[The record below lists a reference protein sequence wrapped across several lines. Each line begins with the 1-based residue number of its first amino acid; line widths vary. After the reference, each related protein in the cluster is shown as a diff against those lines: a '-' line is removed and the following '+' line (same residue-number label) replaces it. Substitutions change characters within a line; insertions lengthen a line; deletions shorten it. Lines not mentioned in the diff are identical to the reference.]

1 MNKSDNNQ
9 IVEGSHAVAEIV
21 KNLRPAV
28 VAAYPIT
35 PQTHI
40 VEDLAKMKDNG
51 EADFEFINAES
62 EFSAAS
68 MVLGASATGVRTYT
82 ATSSQGLLLMTEVL
96 FNIAGMRLPVVITCA
111 NRAISSPI
119 NIWCFNKDAK
129 VLMADLTYKSINEV
143 KAGDFVLGKD
153 KKGNLKFSKVTKLF
167 ERYTDNLLKLE
178 TDKFNL
184 ICTPDHLFYERNGL
198 NHWTKAINLK
208 NKKLH
213 WFGYDFGIN
222 KEFKRGWLA
231 GVADGDGSFYSQ
243 GNRYSFRLKVKDEE
257 MVDTFV
263 SWANEFEFKVR
274 KVNYL
279 EKEGYYIA
287 IFTITTEVK
296 EFKKFL
302 DKTNNFDFYRGYLAG
317 MFDAEGSGPFNV
329 KRAVIYNTKKELVDL
344 VTHYLHSLNIKFK
357 VYIDKRSANY
367 HVKINNVPEFFIA
380 CRPVLERKR
389 NNLLRMTLKSVKS
402 RLEILDVMLLNKR
415 TKVFNLETE
424 TNNYIVNGF
433 LVHNCDQQD
442 SVTIRDAGWIQLY
455 AETNQETV
463 DLHILAYKLAESL
476 MLPVMVN
483 MDGFVLTHTF
493 ESVEIPEVNLIK
505 KFLPDYIAPKDSIL
519 DTANPRSLGTF
530 ATPERY
536 LEIRQ
541 ELFNDVADSA
551 REIVKQNSEFKKVF
565 GRGIGTG
572 LIEEYKTKDADI
584 ILVAMGSVCGTIK
597 EVIDQLRD
605 KGKKVGLLK
614 IISFRPFPDE
624 EIVKALSKAK
634 YIAVV
639 DKSISIGTEGILAT
653 DIKRA
658 CYGQLK
664 MPINSFVVGLGGR
677 DITEKM
683 ISDIVELAKGKN
695 NEVKFKGV

>member
-1 MNKSDNNQ
+1 MNNKNQ

-51 EADFEFINAES
+51 EADFEYINAES

-119 NIWCFNKDAK
+119 NIWN
-129 VLMADLTYKSINEV
+129 
-143 KAGDFVLGKD
+143 
-153 KKGNLKFSKVTKLF
+153 
-167 ERYTDNLLKLE
+167 
-178 TDKFNL
+178 
-184 ICTPDHLFYERNGL
+184 
-198 NHWTKAINLK
+198 
-208 NKKLH
+208 
-213 WFGYDFGIN
+213 
-222 KEFKRGWLA
+222 
-231 GVADGDGSFYSQ
+231 
-243 GNRYSFRLKVKDEE
+243 
-257 MVDTFV
+257 
-263 SWANEFEFKVR
+263 
-274 KVNYL
+274 
-279 EKEGYYIA
+279 
-287 IFTITTEVK
+287 
-296 EFKKFL
+296 
-302 DKTNNFDFYRGYLAG
+302 
-317 MFDAEGSGPFNV
+317 
-329 KRAVIYNTKKELVDL
+329 
-344 VTHYLHSLNIKFK
+344 
-357 VYIDKRSANY
+357 
-367 HVKINNVPEFFIA
+367 
-380 CRPVLERKR
+380 
-389 NNLLRMTLKSVKS
+389 
-402 RLEILDVMLLNKR
+402 
-415 TKVFNLETE
+415 
-424 TNNYIVNGF
+424 
-433 LVHNCDQQD
+433 DQQD

-455 AETNQETV
+455 AETNQEAV

-483 MDGFVLTHTF
+483 MDGFVLTQTF
-493 ESVEIPEVNLIK
+493 ESVEIPEVSTIK
-505 KFLPDYIAPKDSIL
+505 KFLPDYVAPKDSIL

-551 REIVKQNSEFKKVF
+551 KEIVKQNSEFKKVF
-565 GRGIGTG
+565 GRGIGNG

-597 EVIDQLRD
+597 EVIDQLCD

-614 IISFRPFPDE
+614 IISFRPFPDG
-624 EIVKALSKAK
+624 EIVRALSKAK
-634 YIAVV
+634 YVAVI
-639 DKSISIGTEGILAT
+639 DKAISIGTEGILAT

-664 MPINSFVVGLGGR
+664 ATINSFVVGLGGR

-683 ISDIVELAKGKN
+683 IGDIVEMAKGKAK
-695 NEVKFKGV
+695 ETGFAGK